1 VARCTIELLMRQLG
15 LRGAVRGKPKRTTIA
30 DDVAARPRDRV
41 DRNFSAAAPNRLWV
55 ADLTYVRTWS
65 GFVYVAF
72 ITAVY
77 SRMIVGWQAST
88 SLRTDRALDA
98 LEQAI

>member
-1 VARCTIELLMRQLG
+1 
-15 LRGAVRGKPKRTTIA
+15 
-30 DDVAARPRDRV
+30 
-41 DRNFSAAAPNRLWV
+41 LWV

-88 SLRTDRALDA
+88 SLRTDLALDA